1 MCIVS
6 NFSLLTEIISNVEKQ
21 EIFQEIVCLDVSKAC
36 QDTYVPP
43 KHCMKSVQRRSFYLP
58 VFSCIWTEYRPEK
71 LRIAPFS
78 RSENY

>member
-1 MCIVS
+1 M
-6 NFSLLTEIISNVEKQ
+6 
-21 EIFQEIVCLDVSKAC
+21 SKAC

-43 KHCMKSVQRRSFYLP
+43 KHCMKSVQKRSFYLP